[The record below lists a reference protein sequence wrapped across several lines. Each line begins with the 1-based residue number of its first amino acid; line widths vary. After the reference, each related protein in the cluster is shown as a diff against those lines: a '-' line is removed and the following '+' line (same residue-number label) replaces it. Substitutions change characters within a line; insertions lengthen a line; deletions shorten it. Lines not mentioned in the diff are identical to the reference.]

1 MHLFCVRIDIL
12 ALYIIIYKRMY
23 YFIKGKVVYFED
35 GRVVVENNGIG
46 YDLLVSKNTQA
57 ALQDKKDEVL
67 VYTCVKLSSGITA
80 SDETIKL
87 YGFSNLEEKAMFIKL
102 TSISGV
108 GPKTA
113 LQILSEIDPKTL
125 ALNIVNADSKA
136 LSKVKGI
143 GKKTA
148 MRIILELKEKLE
160 EEDFDTFGDTPIR
173 KVEDQI
179 SQDAVLALAS
189 LGMTKGEA
197 TKKVQE
203 IRSQANSV
211 EEIITIVL
219 KGMK

>member
-1 MHLFCVRIDIL
+1 
-12 ALYIIIYKRMY
+12 MY
-23 YFIKGKVVYFED
+23 YYIKGKVVYFED
-35 GRVVVENNGIG
+35 GRLVVENNGIG
-46 YDLLVSKNTQA
+46 YDILVSKNTQL
-57 ALQDKKDEVL
+57 ALADKKDEVL
-67 VYTCVKLSSGITA
+67 VYTCVKISSGIT
-80 SDETIKL
+80 STDETIKI
-87 YGFSNLEEKAMFIKL
+87 YGFANLEEKGMFVKL

-160 EEDFDTFGDTPIR
+160 EEDFDTFGDTPIK
-173 KVEDQI
+173 KVDDQM

-197 TKKVQE
+197 AKKVAE
-203 IRSQANSV
+203 VRANANSV

-219 KGMK
+219 KGMR

>member
-1 MHLFCVRIDIL
+1 
-12 ALYIIIYKRMY
+12 MY
-23 YFIKGKVVYFED
+23 YYVKGKVVYFED

-46 YDLLVSKNTQA
+46 YDLLVSKNTLA
-57 ALQDKKDEVL
+57 NLSEKKDEVL
-67 VYTCVKLSSGITA
+67 VYTCVKLSSGVTA

-87 YGFSNLEEKAMFIKL
+87 YGFCNLEEKAMFIKL

-125 ALNIVNADSKA
+125 AINIVNADSKA
-136 LSKVKGI
+136 LAKVKGI

-160 EEDFDTFGDTPIR
+160 EEDFESFSEVSIKKSD
-173 KVEDQI
+173 DQV
-179 SQDAVLALAS
+179 SQDAVLALLS
-189 LGMTKGEA
+189 LGMTKNEA
-197 TKKVQE
+197 SKRVSE
-203 IRSQANSV
+203 VRHQANSV

>member
-1 MHLFCVRIDIL
+1 M
-12 ALYIIIYKRMY
+12 
-23 YFIKGKVVYFED
+23 
-35 GRVVVENNGIG
+35 
-46 YDLLVSKNTQA
+46 SKNTLA
-57 ALQDKKDEVL
+57 NLSEKKDEVL
-67 VYTCVKLSSGITA
+67 VYTCVKLSSGVTA

-87 YGFSNLEEKAMFIKL
+87 YGFCNLEEKAMFIKL

-125 ALNIVNADSKA
+125 AINIVNADSKA
-136 LSKVKGI
+136 LAKVKGI

-160 EEDFDTFGDTPIR
+160 EEDFESFSEVSIKKSD
-173 KVEDQI
+173 DQV
-179 SQDAVLALAS
+179 SQDAVLALLS
-189 LGMTKGEA
+189 LGMTKNEA
-197 TKKVQE
+197 SKRVSE
-203 IRSQANSV
+203 VRHQANSV

>member
-1 MHLFCVRIDIL
+1 
-12 ALYIIIYKRMY
+12 MY
-23 YFIKGKVVYFED
+23 YYVKGKVVYFEE
-35 GRVVVENNGIG
+35 GRLVVENNGIG

-57 ALQDKKDEVL
+57 ALADKKDEVM
-67 VYTCVKLSSGITA
+67 VYTCVKISSGITA

-87 YGFSNLEEKAMFIKL
+87 FGFANLEEKSMFIKL

-136 LSKVKGI
+136 LAKVKGI

-160 EEDFDTFGDTPIR
+160 EEDFDTFGDSQV
-173 KVEDQI
+173 KKADDQI

-189 LGMTKGEA
+189 LGMTKSEA

-219 KGMK
+219 KGMRK

>member
-1 MHLFCVRIDIL
+1 
-12 ALYIIIYKRMY
+12 MY
-23 YFIKGKVVYFED
+23 YYVKGKVVYFED

-46 YDLLVSKNTQA
+46 YDLLVSKNTLA
-57 ALQDKKDEVL
+57 NLSDKKDEVL
-67 VYTCVKLSSGITA
+67 VYTCVKLSSGVT
-80 SDETIKL
+80 STDETIKL
-87 YGFSNLEEKAMFIKL
+87 YGFCNLEEKAMFIKL

-136 LSKVKGI
+136 LAKVKGI

-160 EEDFDTFGDTPIR
+160 EEDFESFSEISIKKTD
-173 KVEDQI
+173 DQVA
-179 SQDAVLALAS
+179 QDAVLALLS
-189 LGMTKGEA
+189 LGMTKNEA
-197 TKKVQE
+197 SKRVAE
-203 IRSQANSV
+203 VRHQANSV